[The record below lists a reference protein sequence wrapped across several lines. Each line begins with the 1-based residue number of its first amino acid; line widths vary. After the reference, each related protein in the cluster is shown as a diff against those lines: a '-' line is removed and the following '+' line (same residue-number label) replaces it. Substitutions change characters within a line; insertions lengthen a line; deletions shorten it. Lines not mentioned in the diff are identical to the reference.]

1 MLCAAEKTFVG
12 QHGLLYWILP
22 ERRALPATRNAGLL
36 LISAY
41 TLHMSQSKSL
51 ESA

>member
-1 MLCAAEKTFVG
+1 MRRSKNFLGK
-12 QHGLLYWILP
+12 HGLLRGFYQSAARYP
-22 ERRALPATRNAGLL
+22 LPATRNAGLL